1 MTTREGRTEH
11 KGRTAFWVYAAGW
24 LALGL
29 FAAPLLAADPDITI
43 EQLRP
48 KNVGKL
54 ELKLRPSLA
63 AIRSDAPFTI
73 ELDLDSTF
81 PNLMEGDLE
90 LTFVDDGEVRLRLQ
104 TGPLAVPNGQQSF
117 RLFLPAMA
125 ANQERANF
133 VVRAAFHGPRGPLD
147 LGTHDLVVPLKGQRQ
162 FLLAAAGLGDATV
175 NELTRHLGLDT
186 FRPPD
191 AGRSVLLTL
200 PVEFDPHAIPV
211 DPVGLYPFDMLVFAG
226 EYFSRLSARQLDTI
240 AEWVQTGG
248 GVVVVPTGVLTP
260 AHTEFLERLAGRDA
274 KAPRFIP
281 DRFGRL
287 PARKPGLKDWLIACR
302 YGYGRALILQSM
314 PRFGRDVSLMES
326 DAAAWTRAVCFLW
339 NVRPK
344 QTEDILKGGTWQILA
359 PPTGDEPITLA
370 PQRQGGMTR
379 PRVYRARY
387 SEYDDRTPLHPEK
400 FAQADALRALL
411 FPEEV
416 RVVPFRVVA
425 AILTLFLLAI
435 APADY
440 LILGLLRRRK
450 YTWFVFPAL
459 CILFTVA
466 TVWVARYYTG
476 TIDHRGALV
485 IVDVGEKG
493 KPLRTTRIEHII
505 TAGTHPISAEVK
517 DGLFAMT
524 DVQPLRSD
532 GTATAASG
540 RLASTDNV
548 GSAEADEPLDYAG
561 TLPSAF
567 TVARLSRRMESEHGS
582 GDHHR
587 RAARRSTDPLVRV
600 RLDRRVHRARPDGD
614 RRTRAARRAGL
625 RGSVSHGFP
634 PIRGSISDPDRHRVR
649 GTRRAVSE
657 LADRPGSPFAA
668 IGGPPLFDRRANFT
682 QRRRRP
688 GGSLDSRRSRA
699 KLLPAARGD
708 RAGQRLAR
716 LPPTPAAEP
725 AARSQLSP

>member
-1 MTTREGRTEH
+1 
-11 KGRTAFWVYAAGW
+11 
-24 LALGL
+24 
-29 FAAPLLAADPDITI
+29 
-43 EQLRP
+43 
-48 KNVGKL
+48 
-54 ELKLRPSLA
+54 
-63 AIRSDAPFTI
+63 
-73 ELDLDSTF
+73 
-81 PNLMEGDLE
+81 
-90 LTFVDDGEVRLRLQ
+90 
-104 TGPLAVPNGQQSF
+104 
-117 RLFLPAMA
+117 MA
-125 ANQERANF
+125 
-133 VVRAAFHGPRGPLD
+133 
-147 LGTHDLVVPLKGQRQ
+147 
-162 FLLAAAGLGDATV
+162 
-175 NELTRHLGLDT
+175 
-186 FRPPD
+186 
-191 AGRSVLLTL
+191 
-200 PVEFDPHAIPV
+200 
-211 DPVGLYPFDMLVFAG
+211 
-226 EYFSRLSARQLDTI
+226 
-240 AEWVQTGG
+240 
-248 GVVVVPTGVLTP
+248 
-260 AHTEFLERLAGRDA
+260 
-274 KAPRFIP
+274 
-281 DRFGRL
+281 
-287 PARKPGLKDWLIACR
+287 
-302 YGYGRALILQSM
+302 
-314 PRFGRDVSLMES
+314 
-326 DAAAWTRAVCFLW
+326 
-339 NVRPK
+339 
-344 QTEDILKGGTWQILA
+344 ILA

-370 PQRQGGMTR
+370 PQRQVGMTR
-379 PRVYRARY
+379 PRVYRAGY

-540 RLASTDNV
+540 GLASTDNV

-567 TVARLSRRMESEHGS
+567 TVARLSRQWSPSMDRVTTTGASS
-582 GDHHR
+582 PFHR
-587 RAARRSTDPLVRV
+587 SAGPSSTRSTRPPIAAGRRSPN
-600 RLDRRVHRARPDGD
+600 ACG
-614 RRTRAARRAGL
+614 RRAGL
-625 RGSVSHGFP
+625 RGPVSHGFP

-688 GGSLDSRRSRA
+688 GGSPRFSTQPSQTLACCTWRSSGATTCSSSADSCSRTGGSISTE
-699 KLLPAARGD
+699 PVTPD
-708 RAGQRLAR
+708 RAGRDKSSTKKVVKCPLPAR
-716 LPPTPAAEP
+716 TGDIRGVCAIGG
-725 AARSQLSP
+725 SFF